1 MEDFGSLWA
10 FESESI
16 EELKQ
21 KLLHSMIEL
30 ESANKLK
37 MELFDLLKVVYHE
50 RDELREALMKVLHKL
65 ATTSSP
71 SVPEDNVIPPVIRE
85 SLIMLP
91 NTKANSS
98 TTESN
103 SLSHGSS
110 AVDSFL
116 DAVSSPDFSNMN
128 VADSRNVGFFNSE
141 KTQRDPASVVIENLI
156 KGKALPQKGKLLQS
170 VMEAGPLLQ
179 TLLVAGPLPCWRNPP
194 PIQPIKLPP
203 FSIKDLES
211 PALYSN
217 SSGFPM
223 KALETC
229 SSASMMN
236 FAINNAVSW
245 QSTSTASFNNQVP
258 ASKRQRL

>member
-1 MEDFGSLWA
+1 MQG
-10 FESESI
+10 I

-21 KLLHSMIEL
+21 KLLHATLEL

-37 MELFDLLKVVYHE
+37 MELFDLLKIVYHE
-50 RDELREALMKVLHKL
+50 RDELREALAKVLHKL
-65 ATTSSP
+65 ATSSSP
-71 SVPEDNVIPPVIRE
+71 NIPEYNVIPQVIPE
-85 SLIMLP
+85 SLIMVP

-98 TTESN
+98 ITESN

-128 VADSRNVGFFNSE
+128 VVDSRNVGIFNSE
-141 KTQRDPASVVIENLI
+141 KTQRDPASVVIENLV

-194 PIQPIKLPP
+194 PIQTIKLPP

-211 PALYSN
+211 PALFSN
-217 SSGFPM
+217 SSGFSI

-229 SSASMMN
+229 SSASMLN
-236 FAINNAVSW
+236 FALSNAVSW
-245 QSTSTASFNNQVP
+245 QSTTNASLNC
-258 ASKRQRL
+258 KRQRL